1 MEHNVMQ
8 MVPEKYQTPCYVFD
22 LDILKE
28 RMQLISSIFDERTTA
43 CYAMKANPFLIQP
56 MDAYTGKFE
65 VCSPGEYEICHRA
78 GIHPSKIVVS
88 GVNKTEGSMRRIMDL
103 SNGQGVFTM
112 ESEEHY
118 HILSK
123 VCKEAG
129 TNIKVLLRFSSGNQ
143 FGMDK
148 EHLEKVLLLVNA
160 DEHMEIEGIHFYS
173 GTQKKAKKVAKELEM
188 LNTYAEEI
196 QNTYGI
202 VLKELEYGPGLSV
215 SYFESDAPLDAK
227 EQLEE
232 LRTLLDGVTAYE
244 HITIEMGRFVASACG
259 YYFTNVVDV
268 KHTEGVNYAI
278 VDGGIHQLNYYGQL
292 MGMKVPHLQVLQK
305 EEVQETA
312 AWNICGSLCT
322 VSDVILK
329 GAELPKLSKGDT
341 IVFKNC
347 GAYSVTEGMAL
358 FLSRELPQVL
368 FYSQEHGFQLEREMI
383 ETNIINSKEITTL
396 WKDYLKF

>member
-1 MEHNVMQ
+1 MEYNVMRT
-8 MVPEKYQTPCYVFD
+8 VSEGGRTPCYVFD

-28 RMQLISSIFDERTTA
+28 RMQLIQSIFDERTTA

-56 MDAYTGKFE
+56 MDAYTGRFE
-65 VCSPGEYEICHRA
+65 VCSPGEYEICYRA
-78 GIHPSKIVVS
+78 GIQPSKIVVS
-88 GVNKTEGSMRRIMDL
+88 GVNKTEASMRRIMEL
-103 SNGQGVFTM
+103 SGGEGVFTL

-123 VCKEAG
+123 VCKETD
-129 TNIKVLLRFSSGNQ
+129 TNIKVLLRLSSGNQ

-148 EHLEKVLLLVNA
+148 EYLEKVLLLVNA

-188 LNTYAEEI
+188 LNAYAEEI
-196 QNTYGI
+196 QNEYGI

-215 SYFESDAPLDAK
+215 SYFESDTPLDAK
-227 EQLEE
+227 QQLEE
-232 LRTLLDGVTAYE
+232 LRELLDGVTAYT
-244 HITIEMGRFVASACG
+244 HITIEMGRFIASTCG
-259 YYFTNVVDV
+259 YYFTNIVDV

-292 MGMKVPHLQVLQK
+292 MGMKVPHLQVLKK
-305 EEVQETA
+305 EDGAQEQAPWT
-312 AWNICGSLCT
+312 ICGSLCT

-329 GAELPKLSKGDT
+329 GATLPMLSKGDT
-341 IVFKNC
+341 IVFQNC

-368 FYSQEHGFQLEREMI
+368 FYSQENGFHVEREMI
-383 ETNIINSKEITTL
+383 ETNIINSKEITL
-396 WKDYLKF
+396 WKD